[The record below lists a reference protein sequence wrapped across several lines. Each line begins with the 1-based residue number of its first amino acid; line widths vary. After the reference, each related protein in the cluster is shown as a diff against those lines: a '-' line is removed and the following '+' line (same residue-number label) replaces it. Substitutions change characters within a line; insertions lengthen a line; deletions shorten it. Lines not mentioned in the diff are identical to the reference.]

1 MDFSPPLLS
10 GRFVKRYKRFFADI
24 ETPEGPL
31 TIHVPNTGSL
41 KGCLEEGA
49 ECLYSPSTDPKRKL
63 KGTLQF
69 LKIKGTWV
77 GVNTSLPNFLVKELW
92 ESKTIPHWQGFDF
105 LKLEH
110 KINPKTRIDM
120 VLAPSPEDF
129 EKQKRLHFIEVKNV
143 TLAEEDLALFP
154 DAVTTR
160 GQKHLL
166 ELMELQKQGF
176 STEILFVVQRTDCE
190 RFSACA
196 EMDPKYAEL
205 LRAAKEAGVLISA
218 YPCRIDKKRG
228 VELLNTPLKLQI

>member
-10 GRFVKRYKRFFADI
+10 GRFIKRYKRFFADI
-24 ETPEGPL
+24 ETPEGAL

-69 LKIKGTWV
+69 LKVKNTWV
-77 GVNTSLPNFLVKELW
+77 GVNTSLPNHLVKELW
-92 ESKTIPHWQGFDF
+92 ESGAVSHWKGLGF

-110 KINPKTRIDM
+110 KINEKTRIDM
-120 VLAPSPEDF
+120 VLAPSKEDF
-129 EKQKRLHFIEVKNV
+129 EKQHRLHFIEVKNV

-154 DAVTTR
+154 DAVTAR
-160 GQKHLL
+160 GQKHLM

-176 STEILFVVQRTDCE
+176 TTEILFVVQRTDCG

-196 EMDPKYAEL
+196 EIDAKYAEL
-205 LRAAKEAGVLISA
+205 LKQAQNAGVRISA
-218 YPCRIDKKRG
+218 YPCRIDKKKG
-228 VELLNTPLKLQI
+228 VELLNTPLNLQI